1 MQVLSSE
8 LYLLTRRGGH
18 VPVYF
23 TFHFLSLSHVFTLIP
38 FLCSVLAFAEL
49 LSAMP
54 VGMVLFSLGPSLN
67 ARVHRSAVCPLSSL
81 FAHSRSHT
89 LFLISPQAAY

>member
-1 MQVLSSE
+1 MF
-8 LYLLTRRGGH
+8 LYVSL
-18 VPVYF
+18 F
-23 TFHFLSLSHVFTLIP
+23 TFSLSHTCSLSSH